1 MPSEL
6 AIAEL
11 RETEVVQLTP
21 LWGRLSLPSRWTVL
35 KDLEY
40 GREDLKLSAW
50 KVYTVL
56 RDEKTPS
63 LAEEKGASGFNNFI
77 KSVLKEPLGR
87 YFCFVRDLIHPLG
100 MGASFAI
107 YGLSLFCAVLNEVL
121 IPFFIFKSTGDGR
134 ILDQGVPTVHVVAY
148 VIVTLTNVFVVSAMF
163 SLLGVYIFALAQYD
177 GLLKRFN
184 AMSDRARAFNEWRWR
199 AVGGCCGLRR
209 SAQDE
214 FAWRHATMAAHEDEE
229 NKKLW
234 AQPRAEAALR
244 SGNWQLQMADP
255 ATTEGWSLIRAYLAR
270 MIDKD
275 MSLSAML
282 VTPFFLVGGGFL
294 LAVAWDTWANGGLD
308 RLLTM
313 TAGRVTM
320 LVYLVMMLGCMY
332 AVAILDRLISGKFAR
347 QAIVVDEAIAQC
359 KRRRE
364 HTNSSHTT
372 KHAELSKAIALLK
385 VTQSECKFNAARKS
399 AASVFLRLQWVGVA
413 LSGVAGI
420 MRIHNS
426 MH

>member
-1 MPSEL
+1 M
-6 AIAEL
+6 
-11 RETEVVQLTP
+11 
-21 LWGRLSLPSRWTVL
+21 
-35 KDLEY
+35 
-40 GREDLKLSAW
+40 
-50 KVYTVL
+50 
-56 RDEKTPS
+56 
-63 LAEEKGASGFNNFI
+63 
-77 KSVLKEPLGR
+77 
-87 YFCFVRDLIHPLG
+87 
-100 MGASFAI
+100 
-107 YGLSLFCAVLNEVL
+107 
-121 IPFFIFKSTGDGR
+121 
-134 ILDQGVPTVHVVAY
+134 
-148 VIVTLTNVFVVSAMF
+148 TN
-163 SLLGVYIFALAQYD
+163 
-177 GLLKRFN
+177 
-184 AMSDRARAFNEWRWR
+184 
-199 AVGGCCGLRR
+199 GGCCGLRR

-214 FAWRHATMAAHEDEE
+214 FAWRHATMAHEDEE

-413 LSGVAGI
+413 LSGGGDHADPQLDALRGELPAVDGLRAELANNLSSSAIVARSRRRNATAATRLLDRRADERRQHGG
-420 MRIHNS
+420 RRHALQVHALGERS
-426 MH
+426 GRAAR